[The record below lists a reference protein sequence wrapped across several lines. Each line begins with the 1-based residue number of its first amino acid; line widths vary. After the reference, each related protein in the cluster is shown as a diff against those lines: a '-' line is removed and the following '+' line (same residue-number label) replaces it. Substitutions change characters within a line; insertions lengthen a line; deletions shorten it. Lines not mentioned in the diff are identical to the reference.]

1 MPFAM
6 SLTDFKI
13 SVKEVIFISLQLI
26 ALTFFLS
33 SQSSKIDNL
42 TEAIKQ
48 MTIDKK
54 ESGNKIDI
62 IYQNI
67 QNQVNSNSLQI
78 KLMQQDLL
86 MIKQGYYPTTIK

>member
-1 MPFAM
+1 M